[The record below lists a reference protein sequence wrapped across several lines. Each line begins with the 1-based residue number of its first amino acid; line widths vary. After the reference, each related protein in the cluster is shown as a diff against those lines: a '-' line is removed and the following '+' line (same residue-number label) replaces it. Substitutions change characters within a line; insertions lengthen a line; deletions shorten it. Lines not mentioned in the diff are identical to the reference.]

1 MLVSWFVEYT
11 ISREITFSKK
21 KYQKK
26 ISGEI
31 FYASFGYNACPK
43 HIDYMQW
50 MNQQT
55 ILFIYLFVIIAH

>member
-1 MLVSWFVEYT
+1 MLVSWFVEYM
-11 ISREITFSKK
+11 
-21 KYQKK
+21 

-55 ILFIYLFVIIAH
+55 ILFIYLFICYNNSLSFVYHEHEKT